1 MLISL
6 EADVD
11 LDTRLLG
18 CGTGLFFLVS
28 SVDDEDKVTLSLG
41 LGIGCFEGGGG
52 GGGSLLPE
60 ISELLPLVLQ
70 ANRLMYSFS
79 DSPMLIYSG
88 PIVTGLGEVL
98 LLI

>member
-41 LGIGCFEGGGG
+41 LGIGSINIKKMFSRHCNWDKQVRITEYWTCRPMYDVQGNFQTNFP
-52 GGGSLLPE
+52 LD
-60 ISELLPLVLQ
+60 IS
-70 ANRLMYSFS
+70 
-79 DSPMLIYSG
+79 
-88 PIVTGLGEVL
+88 
-98 LLI
+98 

>member
-41 LGIGCFEGGGG
+41 LGIGSVNAKNCFQD
-52 GGGSLLPE
+52 
-60 ISELLPLVLQ
+60 IS
-70 ANRLMYSFS
+70 
-79 DSPMLIYSG
+79 I
-88 PIVTGLGEVL
+88 GLNWQGKMIDL
-98 LLI
+98 

>member
-41 LGIGCFEGGGG
+41 LGIGSVNVKNCFQD
-52 GGGSLLPE
+52 
-60 ISELLPLVLQ
+60 I
-70 ANRLMYSFS
+70 A
-79 DSPMLIYSG
+79 I
-88 PIVTGLGEVL
+88 GLKWHEKIL
-98 LLI
+98 DL